1 MGNPVQPV
9 AQQGKTAQSV
19 VASVQSTDAPE
30 AIRPWSPVLRAA
42 FRFCFAYFVL
52 FSLSNPIITTLLA
65 RPHGR
70 VPSLATYWPLAHLT
84 TWAAK
89 HVFRIGH
96 PVTYTALSGGGDRT
110 FGWVQNFCILVVAIA
125 ATAIWSFLDRRREQY
140 VSLHKWFYLF
150 MRFALSSELFLYGAN
165 KFFPVQMGF
174 PSLTR
179 LLEPFGN
186 FSLRAVLWS
195 SVGASPAYEVFTGCA
210 ELLAGI
216 LLIFPRTATLG
227 ALLALAD
234 LIQVFTLNMTYD
246 VMVKRVSFHLILY
259 SLVLLAPEMRRLV
272 TFFFTDSPTSPSQ
285 KVPLFRSGKAMRIAV
300 AAQIIFG
307 LYLLGVNLNTNAQY
321 WKFMSPDR
329 PKPSLYGIWSV
340 DRMWID
346 GVERSPLLTDY
357 DRWRRVIF
365 DSVFVMQF
373 QRMDDTFGGYQ
384 SITDDKAKKITF
396 TKFND
401 KDLDDKEWIGE
412 LIFDRPAQDRLVL
425 DGTLGGHKTKMELK
439 LVDRNKFV
447 LVNSGFHWIYEE
459 KPVVHLSNSL
469 D

>member
-1 MGNPVQPV
+1 MDEQANFARFPQEEPIQAFPSQGT
-9 AQQGKTAQSV
+9 QQETK
-19 VASVQSTDAPE
+19 
-30 AIRPWSPVLRAA
+30 PWSPALRLA

-52 FSLSNPIITTLLA
+52 FSFTNPVISTLLA
-65 RPHGR
+65 WPHGR
-70 VPSLATYWPLAHLT
+70 APSLATYWPLAQLT
-84 TWAAK
+84 TWTAR
-89 HVFRIGH
+89 HVFRIDH

-110 FGWVQNFCILVVAIA
+110 FGWVQNFCILLIAIA
-125 ATAIWSFLDRRREQY
+125 AAAVWSLLDRRRKQY
-140 VSLHKWFYLF
+140 VSVYKWFYLF
-150 MRFALSSELFLYGAN
+150 MRFALSAELFHYGAN
-165 KFFPVQMGF
+165 KFFPLQMGF

-195 SVGASPAYEVFTGCA
+195 SVGASPAYEVFTGSA

-216 LLIFPRTATLG
+216 LLISPRTATLG
-227 ALLALAD
+227 ALVALAD

-246 VMVKRVSFHLILY
+246 VMVKRFSFHLILY
-259 SLVLLAPEMRRLV
+259 SLFLLAPEMRRLV
-272 TFFFTDSPTSPSQ
+272 TFFFTDRPTLPS
-285 KVPLFRSGKAMRIAV
+285 KRVPLFRSAKAMRITV

-307 LYLLGVNLNTNAQY
+307 LYLLGVNLNANAQY
-321 WKFMSPDR
+321 WKFMGPGR
-329 PKPSLYGIWSV
+329 PKPSLYGIWNV

-384 SITDDKAKKITF
+384 SETDEMAKKITL

-401 KDLDDKEWIGE
+401 KDLNDKQWIGE
-412 LIFDRPAQDRLVL
+412 VSFDRPAQDRLVL
-425 DGTLGGHKTKMELK
+425 DGTFGGHKTKMELK
-439 LVDRNKFV
+439 LIDEDKFM
-447 LVNSGFHWIYEE
+447 LVKSGFHWIYDES
-459 KPVVHLSNSL
+459 PVVHLSNSL